1 MTPALTEATT
11 QGPGSHF
18 SPSLSLRSLNSE
30 TNLCVENSKAME
42 QSNLSKANGSN
53 VVYADTEQCLQK
65 DLMSLKHFASQS
77 SARYQTVLLLTSSAA
92 LNLQNKSSTA
102 WKMEERD
109 TCRQRLHTNK
119 GPHPLLAGVSFQP
132 ERKVKRELF
141 PGTMSQLL
149 ADVHRLWDI
158 TVTEADGI
166 DGMHIPKCML
176 NGRKEES
183 LGDALA
189 GDCPSPVLSGLAD
202 VSKNTSAKEGEAT
215 SLLMRCLN
223 QQQVLLN
230 RAKRN
235 QKRLHALLA
244 NHAAE
249 HCSQQ
254 IRCFVNHRLQKVK
267 VHGKPAR
274 LLDSRPNKAAGTN
287 VEGGSCSE
295 FENGVCHTTSAAVR
309 KFTVSATGLLGHI
322 ERELDSDAT
331 ESSSEE
337 DWDEKPRRTGA
348 EDNAEWNWLSGRAR
362 VGSCWTW
369 LQAQISELEYKIQQ
383 LTDLHSQIRSTK
395 GTVRFRE
402 PSKSTYKQETRL
414 THPGTLLNPAG
425 KLPRPPEGTN
435 PSPPKDFEMSPSS
448 PTLLL
453 KNIEKQSAQLT
464 EMVSSLIVPTSLSPT
479 RSAKSCGHKRVSS
492 GFTSSTARLHEEG
505 SLSLNGFCEQQQ
517 VKRRKK
523 NRVRAAS
530 VPRSNTSSSAR
541 TRPLQA
547 FHKRKLY
554 RPSPDCPTVHLAL
567 SPPETVCQYDELLHR
582 TNSCSTWISC
592 GKRRRP
598 WLMSRNVCEIDP
610 YFHPVLSLPSDL
622 PLHMHFEALLKNNHD
637 IKGDVD
643 STALKEEGDV
653 SPSHA
658 PAHWSTGY
666 TSSCRP
672 QTRYEM
678 RRREGRERRH
688 VSETEAETCIS
699 MALNSFSAAAAAD
712 ISMTPTSAQ
721 KSCARR
727 FLTRDPSR
735 RRLRSESSYDIDNIV
750 IPMSLV
756 APTKVEKLQYKEIIT
771 PSWKVVVLEPLDSIP
786 EELEALSDEAY
797 YSRHEKFEQREKARW
812 SLWEKSTWPKRSRSA
827 SQCIDVWSENMLAC
841 AEECSTPS
849 FLSYGPLDT
858 VSPDNCSSTPQSAE
872 EPQQEKVLFT
882 VSCLTARAV
891 GMQSLPTDRS
901 SCSSVAG
908 QNKNNQTR
916 ASSFQNLTDP
926 NTARRVGA

>member
-395 GTVRFRE
+395 
-402 PSKSTYKQETRL
+402 
-414 THPGTLLNPAG
+414 
-425 KLPRPPEGTN
+425 
-435 PSPPKDFEMSPSS
+435 
-448 PTLLL
+448 
-453 KNIEKQSAQLT
+453 
-464 EMVSSLIVPTSLSPT
+464 
-479 RSAKSCGHKRVSS
+479 
-492 GFTSSTARLHEEG
+492 
-505 SLSLNGFCEQQQ
+505 
-517 VKRRKK
+517 
-523 NRVRAAS
+523 
-530 VPRSNTSSSAR
+530 
-541 TRPLQA
+541 
-547 FHKRKLY
+547 
-554 RPSPDCPTVHLAL
+554 AL

-872 EPQQEKVLFT
+872 EPQQEKLEQWECRVFP
-882 VSCLTARAV
+882 LTEAAAAALLGKTRITKHAPAP
-891 GMQSLPTDRS
+891 SKTSRTPTPPGES
-901 SCSSVAG
+901 EHEHLHSIG
-908 QNKNNQTR
+908 H
-916 ASSFQNLTDP
+916 
-926 NTARRVGA
+926 RR